1 MKLKFVATVLATLL
15 AGLCLSAPLRADDL
29 MIYPKGGQSGEQQEK
44 DKFEFYSWAK
54 NESGLDPMAPAALA
68 VKSETALIRVV
79 RMHNSAG
86 DAFVGGWKVR
96 RNSSSLI
103 VVASGFFDIVVAQ
116 SADN

>member
-54 NESGLDPMAPAALA
+54 NESGLDLMTPAPRLDKYNPAPNID
-68 VKSETALIRVV
+68 SNREPDD
-79 RMHNSAG
+79 S
-86 DAFVGGWKVR
+86 
-96 RNSSSLI
+96 
-103 VVASGFFDIVVAQ
+103 VAS
-116 SADN
+116 